1 MATSGLEVAEALDS
15 VTQDDRTKG
24 EFQDLVGVPY
34 AVIESDPGSPVAKY
48 RIHTS
53 CIDVMHY

>member
-1 MATSGLEVAEALDS
+1 MATSDLEVAEALDS
-15 VTQDDRTKG
+15 VTQDDKIKG

-48 RIHTS
+48 RISH
-53 CIDVMHY
+53 VKY